1 MYVFLI
7 LALVTLQRAIE
18 LVYAHRNASMLLVKG
33 GYEVGRAHYGLMLL
47 LHAAWL
53 AALWWYA
60 WDQPIYWSMIVV
72 YLLLQVVRAWMLMAL
87 GPRWTMRII
96 VTPDEPMEASLF
108 ARFLRHPNYLVLAL
122 EILVLPLAFGLWWL
136 ALLFTIVNA
145 AMIYWRLRIEDE
157 TIETP
162 TSPGSIAE
170 L

>member
-7 LALVTLQRAIE
+7 LAFVTAQRVIE
-18 LVYAHRNASMLLVKG
+18 LVYSHRNATMLLAKNG
-33 GYEVGRAHYGLMLL
+33 CEVGRAHYVLMVL
-47 LHAAWL
+47 LHIAWL
-53 AALWWYA
+53 ATLWWDA
-60 WDQPIYWSMIVV
+60 WDRPVYWSMIVV

-96 VTPDEPMEASLF
+96 VTPDEPVEANLF
-108 ARFLRHPNYLVLAL
+108 TRFLRHPNYLVLAL

-136 ALLFTIVNA
+136 AVLFTLVNA